1 MKAKAIT
8 AFGGARD
15 GDLYPTRFRPGDLIE
30 GQLALIAVREKWA
43 EEIGSEVKEP
53 ASSGRKAPGAGR
65 PGR

>member
-8 AFGGARD
+8 AFDGARD
-15 GDLYPTRFRPGDLIE
+15 GDLHPTRFCPGDLIE

-43 EEIGSEVKEP
+43 EEITPVAKQVS
-53 ASSGRKAPGAGR
+53 ASGRKASGTGR